1 MNTSPFQGSTA
12 ASSASL
18 TSKLFRFLHHS
29 PHTEEVSSDSVS
41 ILSDSSF
48 HLLSVSSSI
57 STSPCSTVEL
67 AIFNKFASKSIFSEF
82 TQSDPDYDHQSE
94 SENETQ
100 SATENEPLPTFTP
113 QFDPASSYFP
123 EPSSDDVF
131 EFVLTPLEPPVSSTP
146 LEQDT
151 SLQTSPIIENHL
163 AFVPPAP
170 LELPDTDQ
178 EDDMVENA
186 TFSLKAM
193 FLRFKETVNKSMHYN
208 CAPVSLKVPLVD
220 TATSCNSNQ
229 ENLTLPKNLGGNRS
243 QKIKFNKMA
252 DMLVY
257 NKTKHSASPF
267 SSPSPISPYEY
278 SDELT
283 ESPQSSPR
291 LSRSSSLTRK
301 LSTSF
306 RRNRSH
312 SNFRTLEKPNS
323 ILKSKVNQNF
333 NSEVFKVS
341 EIDKMNLSDFL
352 NNFRND
358 EISKLHQ
365 EHQLSEYR
373 LNQLKNYYDN
383 EYMPTS
389 DFYNTYC

>member
-1 MNTSPFQGSTA
+1 MNTSPFQSSTA

-29 PHTEEVSSDSVS
+29 SQPEEVSSDNAS
-41 ILSDSSF
+41 ILSDDSF
-48 HLLSVSSSI
+48 HLLSISSSI

-82 TQSDPDYDHQSE
+82 TQSDPDYELLSD
-94 SENETQ
+94 
-100 SATENEPLPTFTP
+100 TENEPQQFDTENDLQSAFTP
-113 QFDPASSYFP
+113 LLDAANSYFP
-123 EPSSDDVF
+123 EPANENVV
-131 EFVLTPLEPPVSSTP
+131 ELALTPFEPPLSSTP
-146 LEQDT
+146 LVQEAL
-151 SLQTSPIIENHL
+151 SPTSPILENHP
-163 AFVPPAP
+163 FVPPAP
-170 LELPDTDQ
+170 LELPNIDQ
-178 EDDMVENA
+178 EDDVVENA
-186 TFSLKAM
+186 TFSLKTM
-193 FLRFKETVNKSMHYN
+193 FLRFKETVNKSMHHSH
-208 CAPVSLKVPLVD
+208 APISLKVPLVD
-220 TATSCNSNQ
+220 SATSYNSNQ
-229 ENLTLPKNLGGNRS
+229 ENLTLPKNLGENRS

-257 NKTKHSASPF
+257 NKAKHSASPF
-267 SSPSPISPYEY
+267 SSPSPTSPYEY
-278 SDELT
+278 PDGLT
-283 ESPQSSPR
+283 DSSQSSPR

-312 SNFRTLEKPNS
+312 NNFRTLEKPNS
-323 ILKSKVNQNF
+323 ILKSKINQNF

-341 EIDKMNLSDFL
+341 EIDKMNLSEFL

-383 EYMPTS
+383 EFMPAN